1 MALQLFDA
9 FKAWLQRWGCF
20 GCLCSWV
27 KRLRFPLT
35 PPSPLQ
41 HPCHGLRCSD
51 ITISQVVWLL
61 VPGGASL
68 LPGWSR
74 FSIAWVFELETP
86 DYQALELDKNAGN
99 LWTEQIPLIADC
111 LHREAKFRSKSK
123 HAPAEG
129 EAGEKR

>member
-1 MALQLFDA
+1 MSLFLGEEAEVPFDA
-9 FKAWLQRWGCF
+9 PKSSA
-20 GCLCSWV
+20 
-27 KRLRFPLT
+27 
-35 PPSPLQ
+35 
-41 HPCHGLRCSD
+41 
-51 ITISQVVWLL
+51 
-61 VPGGASL
+61 ASL
-68 LPGWSR
+68 SWAAMLRYNHFTSGLASGARWCITSAGLES

-123 HAPAEG
+123 HAPAKG